1 MPRDCR
7 LAGGVCR
14 LTLASPPSLASPLAG
29 RWPAAPYFV
38 IDERGR
44 VVLRPATND
53 VRDLE
58 GLLHR
63 VGEEPVGVEEM
74 ERVIRERGGR
84 AAGCDR
90 TATLD
95 GTLEGEEGFELLAGG

>member
-1 MPRDCR
+1 MPTSTLTRQGQTTIPKAIRDHLKLR
-7 LAGGVCR
+7 AGQK
-14 LTLASPPSLASPLAG
+14 LD
-29 RWPAAPYFV
+29 FV

-63 VGEEPVGVEEM
+63 AGEEPVSVEEM

-84 AAGCDR
+84 AGRVAP
-90 TATLD
+90 
-95 GTLEGEEGFELLAGG
+95 AGG